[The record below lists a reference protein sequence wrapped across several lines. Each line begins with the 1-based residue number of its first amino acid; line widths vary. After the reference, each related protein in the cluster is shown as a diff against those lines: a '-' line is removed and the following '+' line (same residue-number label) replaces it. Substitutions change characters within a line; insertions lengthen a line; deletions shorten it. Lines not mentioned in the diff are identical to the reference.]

1 MFHFASTFPTQFL
14 GRFRA
19 PRAQLA
25 PFSYL
30 LLLIGHMQTIFESK
44 GDELSSSAE
53 CGIWTQGLR
62 HPKSPAD
69 KPTELWWIKRKK
81 IYSTARPYEGSVGTI
96 FIDRNRCLQYFIS
109 LQQYRITYWL
119 QANRKAW
126 NITRKSLPLPVW
138 LYYMEK
144 YIYVCIPVMARAIY
158 YLYIYMSLHISY
170 TSRTGSVAYTALEWY
185 ISHINSS
192 GGLIV
197 FLSLK
202 HVFKMVWNV

>member
-1 MFHFASTFPTQFL
+1 MFFQKHPVFHSAPMFHFASTFPTQFL

-44 GDELSSSAE
+44 GYELSSSAE

-62 HPKSPAD
+62 GSQTPEIARWQTDWAK
-69 KPTELWWIKRKK
+69 LWWIKRKK
-81 IYSTARPYEGSVGTI
+81 FYSTARPYEGSVGTI

-138 LYYMEK
+138 LYYMKK
-144 YIYVCIPVMARAIY
+144 YICM
-158 YLYIYMSLHISY
+158 Y
-170 TSRTGSVAYTALEWY
+170 TCYG
-185 ISHINSS
+185 
-192 GGLIV
+192 
-197 FLSLK
+197 
-202 HVFKMVWNV
+202 

>member
-69 KPTELWWIKRKK
+69 KPTELWWIKRK
-81 IYSTARPYEGSVGTI
+81 IFYSTARPYEGSVGTI

-138 LYYMEK
+138 LYFMEK
-144 YIYVCIPVMARAIY
+144 YICMHTCILPIH
-158 YLYIYMSLHISY
+158 MSLHISY
-170 TSRTGSVAYTALEWY
+170 TSRTGSVTYTALEWY

-192 GGLIV
+192 GGLIM
-197 FLSLK
+197 FFSLK
-202 HVFKMVWNV
+202 HMFKMVWNV

>member
-1 MFHFASTFPTQFL
+1 MFFPKHPVFHLAPMFHFASTFPTQFL

-19 PRAQLA
+19 TRAQLA

-69 KPTELWWIKRKK
+69 KPTELWWIKRKNF
-81 IYSTARPYEGSVGTI
+81 YSIARPYENSVGTI

-138 LYYMEK
+138 L
-144 YIYVCIPVMARAIY
+144 
-158 YLYIYMSLHISY
+158 
-170 TSRTGSVAYTALEWY
+170 
-185 ISHINSS
+185 
-192 GGLIV
+192 
-197 FLSLK
+197 
-202 HVFKMVWNV
+202 

>member
-25 PFSYL
+25 PFSYS

-69 KPTELWWIKRKK
+69 KPTELRFL
-81 IYSTARPYEGSVGTI
+81 Y
-96 FIDRNRCLQYFIS
+96 QYGYTS
-109 LQQYRITYWL
+109 WK
-119 QANRKAW
+119 N
-126 NITRKSLPLPVW
+126 
-138 LYYMEK
+138 
-144 YIYVCIPVMARAIY
+144 IYVCIPVMARAIY
-158 YLYIYMSLHISY
+158 
-170 TSRTGSVAYTALEWY
+170 
-185 ISHINSS
+185 
-192 GGLIV
+192 
-197 FLSLK
+197 
-202 HVFKMVWNV
+202 

>member
-1 MFHFASTFPTQFL
+1 MPSMFFPKHPVFHLAPMFHFASTFPTQFL
-14 GRFRA
+14 GRFRT

-109 LQQYRITYWL
+109 LQQYQITYWF
-119 QANRKAW
+119 QANKKAW

-138 LYYMEK
+138 LYYIEK
-144 YIYVCIPVMARAIY
+144 YICI
-158 YLYIYMSLHISY
+158 Y
-170 TSRTGSVAYTALEWY
+170 TCYG
-185 ISHINSS
+185 
-192 GGLIV
+192 
-197 FLSLK
+197 
-202 HVFKMVWNV
+202 

>member
-1 MFHFASTFPTQFL
+1 MFFPKHPVFHLAPMFHFASTFPTQFL

-69 KPTELWWIKRKK
+69 KPTELWWIKRKTL
-81 IYSTARPYEGSVGTI
+81 YSTARPYEGSVGPI

-144 YIYVCIPVMARAIY
+144 YICM
-158 YLYIYMSLHISY
+158 Y
-170 TSRTGSVAYTALEWY
+170 TCYG
-185 ISHINSS
+185 
-192 GGLIV
+192 
-197 FLSLK
+197 
-202 HVFKMVWNV
+202 